1 MQYQNHIAPHFPQ
14 YPMAN
19 QPTVMANPPMVLP
32 QPAINYPTG
41 VEGELFNN
49 IIVTLQQKTKA
60 PFPLC
65 VQAALGVGA
74 FLLQRLY
81 ELKSPSG
88 HTTPASLVIIGIL
101 GATGGKST
109 IMEKFI
115 SIIEEFINSHQALN
129 QDADKKYLDDKEVWD
144 QTYKV
149 LMRNLAKANA
159 EVMTKRQGDDVAQYQ
174 RAVIKAKKF
183 EKSLEQHRKTAPIP
197 PPALGLGVLSDATP
211 AAIPKYIKDNR
222 IKNLAIISAEAEEFL
237 TKGIKNH
244 SSTLNKGFSGEK
256 TNKHLATRG
265 NESHNVPMTTILF
278 GQPYIMEKAFGGG
291 NNRMRGTGTIARGLF
306 CCPPSNVGYQHS
318 SGGSIFT
325 KPIDYQCRPPL
336 DDPDAESRYQ
346 AWATCLLEKNATANA
361 ADASRTRLRLSQAAT
376 DLWYSGRAELDLEL
390 RPGGRYFEFQDHGNR
405 LPEQWLRVALVIH
418 GYNHLGE
425 EEISGDTLRLAMNL
439 VNSFSTEFQNIFR
452 PISQEERDLTK
463 VEKWLN
469 EKREQNLRY
478 IGKSFVTTGN
488 PLRPVARLNM
498 ALHILSQRG
507 NIGIL
512 AIPCFN
518 SKGQAT
524 KNLTVIDL
532 YPGQPDNK
540 WALEQA
546 IYEAKQL
553 NQR

>member
-1 MQYQNHIAPHFPQ
+1 MQYQNHIVPHFPQ

-19 QPTVMANPPMVLP
+19 QPTVMENPPMVLP

-41 VEGELFNN
+41 VEGELFYN

-81 ELKSPSG
+81 EIKSPSG

-101 GATGGKST
+101 EATGGKST
-109 IMEKFI
+109 IMEKFT
-115 SIIEEFINSHQALN
+115 SIIEAFINNHHALN
-129 QDADKKYLDDKEVWD
+129 QDAEKKYLNDKEVWD

-149 LMRNLAKANA
+149 LVRNLAKANA
-159 EVMTKRQGDDVAQYQ
+159 EVLAKRQGDNALEYQ
-174 RAVIKAKKF
+174 KSVNKAKKF
-183 EKSLEQHRKTAPIP
+183 ENSLEEHRKTAPTP
-197 PPALGLGVLSDATP
+197 PPALGLGILSDATP

-278 GQPYIMEKAFGGG
+278 GQPYIMEKAFGGE

-306 CCPPSNVGYQHS
+306 CCPPSNVGFQHS
-318 SGGSIFT
+318 SGGSIFE
-325 KPIDYQCRPPL
+325 KPIDYQYRPPL
-336 DDPDAESRYQ
+336 DDPDAESKYQ
-346 AWATCLLEKNATANA
+346 AWATDLLESNTKANAT
-361 ADASRTRLRLSQAAT
+361 DASRKQLRLTPAAT
-376 DLWYSGRAELDLEL
+376 DLWYRGRAELDLQL
-390 RPGGRYFEFQDHGNR
+390 RQGGRYFDFQDHGNR

-425 EEISGDTLRLAMNL
+425 EEISVDTLRLAIDL
-439 VNSFSTEFQNIFR
+439 VNSFSTEFQTIFR
-452 PISQEERDLTK
+452 PISQEERDVTK

-469 EKREQNLRY
+469 EKREQGFRY
-478 IGKSFVTTGN
+478 IGKSFVTVGN

-498 ALHILSQRG
+498 ALHILTQRG
-507 NIGIL
+507 SIGTL

-524 KNLTVIDL
+524 KSMTVIDL
-532 YPGQPDNK
+532 YPRQPENT
-540 WALEQA
+540 WNLEQA
-546 IYEAKQL
+546 VYAARQL